1 MVFES
6 TMPLLIVAWL
16 LLVYGLLALFSVG
29 VHESFVKTLGWIA
42 QGKMSWEAS
51 NYYYFFEQL
60 KNLVYIIIAGYL
72 TYLIPLKTYK
82 HKKILIGLLVAVF
95 ILQLLVFTPRGENY
109 NWSTGWLNIPWLP
122 IIQPVEFFKV
132 GYVFFM
138 AWRFVRKQHLLDSF
152 SLLWKFFILNA
163 VIFLFLAFI
172 PDFWTVLILAPVGV
186 IIWLYAGINWKNMLA
201 MLGIGLGWLILMLGW
216 FVGINRSY
224 CRDVPKDSQPHIC
237 RYSYIANRVEV
248 YIDPEADEDGY
259 NASWQI
265 RNALIAIGWWG
276 FTGRGYG
283 KWLQKFWY
291 IPEAQSD
298 FIFAAYAEEVWFV
311 GILVLFGLYGSLIYV
326 VLSRVPKVRDP
337 FFKYVAIGL
346 VSLLIVGAFV
356 HIGVNIHLL
365 PNTWVTL
372 PFVSS
377 GWSSLMISVL
387 SIVLLYK
394 ILYQH
399 PERIY

>member
-1 MVFES
+1 
-6 TMPLLIVAWL
+6 MPLLIVAWL
-16 LLVYGLLALFSVG
+16 LIIYGLLALFSVG
-29 VHESFVKTLGWIA
+29 VHESFVKTLGRIA
-42 QGKMSWEAS
+42 EGKMSGEAS
-51 NYYYFFEQL
+51 NYFYFFEQL
-60 KNLVYIIIAGYL
+60 KNIVYIFVVGYV
-72 TYLIPLKTYK
+72 TYLIPLKIYK
-82 HKKILIGLLVAVF
+82 NKKILIGLFVALFV
-95 ILQLLVFTPRGENY
+95 LQLLVFTPRGENY
-109 NWSTGWLNIPWLP
+109 NWSSWWLAIPWFP

-172 PDFWTVLILAPVGV
+172 PDFGTVLILAPVG
-186 IIWLYAGINWKNMLA
+186 IIIGLYAGINWKNMLA
-201 MLGIGLGWLILMLGW
+201 MLWIGLGWLVVMLGGL
-216 FVGINRSY
+216 VGINRSY
-224 CRDVPKDSQPHIC
+224 CREVAVDDQPQIC

-248 YIDPEADEDGY
+248 YIDPESDEDGY

-265 RNALIAIGWWG
+265 RNALIAIGGWG
-276 FTGRGYG
+276 FLGRGYG
-283 KWLQKFWY
+283 KWLQKFGY

-298 FIFAAYAEEVWFV
+298 FIFAAYAEEVGFV
-311 GILVLFGLYGSLIYV
+311 GILVLFVLYGSLVYI
-326 VLSRVPKVRDP
+326 VLSRVPQVRDP
-337 FFKYVAIGL
+337 FFKYIAIGL

-356 HIGVNIHLL
+356 HIGVNIHFL
-365 PNTWVTL
+365 PNTGVTL

-377 GWSSLMISVL
+377 GGSSLMISIL